1 MLVVYLDKF
10 CIVLYTFRYVVLLNY
25 VFYFYFIIIT
35 KLQILADPSKLSY
48 FTNISYFTYVLQV
61 NSDQGNENQMIL
73 GRKLSFF
80 LFNQENT
87 VLLVFSLIFT

>member
-25 VFYFYFIIIT
+25 VFYFYFIIT
-35 KLQILADPSKLSY
+35 KLQILADQSKPSY
-48 FTNISYFTYVLQV
+48 FTNISYFTNVLQV